1 MRAAPFGRLSSCK
14 NFAQYVHMI
23 CPQNMPSMSKPA
35 FAKTIP
41 ITFARMVDEVRACT
55 LCSAHLPLGPRP
67 IFQLNPAATILI
79 AGQAPGKKAHESGIP
94 FNDPSGDRLR
104 NWMGIDR
111 DTFYDDQRIA
121 ILPMGLCFPG
131 TAAGGDLPPRP
142 ECAAQ
147 WRQRLL
153 DSLPNIRLTL
163 VIGSYAMHWHAQASK
178 NLSVTDIVKEWQT
191 HWPAMLPLPH
201 PSPRNQRWLRNNP
214 WFEHEVIPV
223 LRGGVAQLID

>member
-1 MRAAPFGRLSSCK
+1 MQAVPFGRLS
-14 NFAQYVHMI
+14 FYQEPH
-23 CPQNMPSMSKPA
+23 MPSSQKPA
-35 FAKTIP
+35 SAKTIP
-41 ITFARMVDEVRACT
+41 IAFAQMLDEVRACT
-55 LCSAHLPLGPRP
+55 LCSPHLPLGPRP

-111 DTFYDDQRIA
+111 DTFYDDKRIA

-131 TAAGGDLPPRP
+131 TATGGDLPPRP
-142 ECAAQ
+142 ECARQ

-163 VIGSYAMHWHAQASK
+163 VIGSYAMNWHAQTGKKQHNWLNNSTLQSSDAVRRK
-178 NLSVTDIVKEWQT
+178 
-191 HWPAMLPLPH
+191 H
-201 PSPRNQRWLRNNP
+201 PIQ
-214 WFEHEVIPV
+214 
-223 LRGGVAQLID
+223 GVG

>member
-1 MRAAPFGRLSSCK
+1 MRAASFGRLSL
-14 NFAQYVHMI
+14 NQEL
-23 CPQNMPSMSKPA
+23 PMPTLRKPTSA
-35 FAKTIP
+35 MTIP
-41 ITFARMVDEVRACT
+41 ITFVKTLEEVRACT
-55 LCSAHLPLGPRP
+55 LCSPHLPLEPRP
-67 IFQLNPAATILI
+67 IFQLNPAATIFI

-94 FNDPSGDRLR
+94 FNDPSGERLR

-111 DTFYDDQRIA
+111 DTFYDDKRIA

-142 ECAAQ
+142 ECARE

-163 VIGSYAMHWHAQASK
+163 VIGRYALDWHAQTGK
-178 NLSVTDIVKEWQT
+178 KQSVTDIVKNWQER
-191 HWPAMLPLPH
+191 WPEMLPLPH

-214 WFEHEVIPV
+214 WFEQEVIPA
-223 LRGGVAQLID
+223 LREGIAQLIQ